1 MCAPI
6 QFYVEYCATAPG
18 NPAADFLSDDEGFLR
33 ERPTGVAGEL
43 LYVCRALLL
52 DTVWRMTAYGTA
64 YGLCKVSVH

>member
-52 DTVWRMTAYGTA
+52 DTV
-64 YGLCKVSVH
+64 